1 MIYVFKTSVKMKV
14 QAMNFEQHL
23 DKLLLKAKWNFA
35 LRDCDR
41 ALHIESEK
49 HQFDHF
55 KIQLWR

>member
-1 MIYVFKTSVKMKV
+1 MKV
-14 QAMNFEQHL
+14 QAKNFEQHL

-41 ALHIESEK
+41 ALRIESEK